1 MKRINK
7 FLYLI
12 IGFGLFACGN
22 SSTPVEGGVNP
33 QSSSP
38 EPAAKEEVAEPAG
51 DPMENKGIGPVK
63 ELTLGEIDP
72 AMAEEGKTMFAALC
86 SACHKADKKYIGP
99 SPAGI
104 MERRSPEWVMNMIM
118 NPTEMVANDPIAKQ
132 LLADANGAI
141 MADQNVSEEDARKIL
156 EYFRTL

>member
-1 MKRINK
+1 MKRLNK

-12 IGFGLFACGN
+12 IGFGLAACGN

-38 EPAAKEEVAEPAG
+38 EPKEEVVAEPAG

-63 ELTLGEIDP
+63 ELALGDIDP
-72 AMAEEGKTMFAALC
+72 AMAEEGKTIFTTLC
-86 SACHKADKKYIGP
+86 SACHKPDKKYIGP
-99 SPAGI
+99 SPKDI
-104 MERRSPEWVMNMIM
+104 LDRRTPEWVMNMII
-118 NPTEMVANDPIAKQ
+118 NPTEMLAHDPIAKQ